1 MNAAAALVVAGA
13 ARDYRDGARLAAES
27 IDGGKAQR
35 ALVTLMD
42 VSRGIGA

>member
-13 ARDYRDGARLAAES
+13 ARDYRDGARMAAES

-42 VSRGIGA
+42 VSRGIGG